1 MTKHVLDFDEKY
13 HVKSTSV
20 QLLKKLFAEQAHFF
34 ELEKNLYL
42 FMRGPLK

>member
-34 ELEKNLYL
+34 ELVKICMCL
-42 FMRGPLK
+42 